1 MKKARVL
8 LLTFIISLL
17 LLSLYNSSTL
27 LADTG
32 AKIKFEGESYD
43 FGEIKQGD
51 RVSHTFTFTN
61 TGDEVL
67 MLKSVRGS

>member
-1 MKKARVL
+1 MKGVKVL
-8 LLTFIISLL
+8 FLTLIISLL
-17 LLSLYNSSTL
+17 LLLSIDNSIM

-32 AKIKFEGESYD
+32 AKIRCEEESYD

-51 RVSHTFTFTN
+51 KVSHTFTFTN

-67 MLKSVRGS
+67 VLKSVRGS